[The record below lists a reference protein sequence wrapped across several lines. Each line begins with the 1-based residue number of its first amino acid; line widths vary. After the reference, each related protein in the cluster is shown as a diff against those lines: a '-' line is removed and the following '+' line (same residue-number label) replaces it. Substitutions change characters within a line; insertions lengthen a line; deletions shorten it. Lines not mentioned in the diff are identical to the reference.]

1 MDALIHL
8 CGEYGELVLA
18 VLGVFAA
25 IATFIPAPKEDSGK
39 FYRFIYTVLSWLACN
54 VGKAKNA
61 ATTKPAESV
70 TQKLIEA
77 GVQTVASAAAT
88 KVAEKVGKE

>member
-18 VLGVFAA
+18 ILGVFAA
-25 IATFIPAPKEDSGK
+25 IATFIPAPKEDSSK

-61 ATTKPAESV
+61 DTAKPTIKTGQE
-70 TQKLIEA
+70 
-77 GVQTVASAAAT
+77 
-88 KVAEKVGKE
+88 